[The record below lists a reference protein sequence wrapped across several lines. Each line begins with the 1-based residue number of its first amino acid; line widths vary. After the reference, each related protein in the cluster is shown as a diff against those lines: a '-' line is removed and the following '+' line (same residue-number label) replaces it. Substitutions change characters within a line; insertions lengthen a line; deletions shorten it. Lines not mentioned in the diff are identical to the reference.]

1 MDNGEGTG
9 PRLVVGTGYALYR
22 GPLADSHTHR
32 HAAFQV
38 AYATGTADP
47 VPMVTVTDGN
57 GVRHRGAAL
66 VVAPMVR
73 HRMEPVRELVSY
85 FIDPHCAFAD
95 RLRTPG
101 GPGITAA
108 PHWRGLREEQVR
120 PAGALPSARVDPRLR
135 AAMEAAERRR
145 PPAGRSGGPGR
156 ALPATPAGA
165 GTGAVGPAAG
175 ALADLAAAGPRGRRA
190 ARGQHPGRG
199 RPPRRLRGPG
209 ALRPPDAGDDRADAR
224 RGAPGPAPDSAPDS
238 APGPAP
244 DSAPGERS
252 GPVNGRGGRQSRYAV
267 RPGGPR
273 TARAS
278 R

>member
-1 MDNGEGTG
+1 MENGEGTG

-66 VVAPMVR
+66 LVAPMVR

-135 AAMEAAERRR
+135 AAMEAAGDDAV
-145 PPAGRSGGPGR
+145 PLAGLAARVGLSPQRLR
-156 ALPATPAGA
+156 ALAQEQLGLPLARWRIWRRLARAADALRAGSTPAEAALLGGFA
-165 GTGAVGPAAG
+165 DQAHFGRRMREMTGLTPAAVLP
-175 ALADLAAAGPRGRRA
+175 ALRPTPRPTPLPA
-190 ARGQHPGRG
+190 SGRG
-199 RPPRRLRGPG
+199 R
-209 ALRPPDAGDDRADAR
+209 
-224 RGAPGPAPDSAPDS
+224 
-238 APGPAP
+238 
-244 DSAPGERS
+244 
-252 GPVNGRGGRQSRYAV
+252 
-267 RPGGPR
+267 
-273 TARAS
+273 
-278 R
+278 